1 MRGPGRRKV
10 PDWGAGMQGW
20 MGEADSIVIKRSGVS
35 IPILTKI
42 SGINPPA
49 DMPTHRGLA

>member
-1 MRGPGRRKV
+1 MH
-10 PDWGAGMQGW
+10 GW
-20 MGEADSIVIKRSGVS
+20 VGEADTLVIKSKGIS

-49 DMPTHRGLA
+49 DMPTYRTL